1 MLGMPQVEIE
11 KAAAAAR
18 AAQEAAA
25 ADGGGPPNP
34 LGPTNRTMLG
44 MTAQPVPE
52 VARDS
57 QHPGPPAATPPPQR
71 RKRAE
76 VKFDG
81 VSSVPPPPPKSGNK
95 AVLIVGVLGILLLL
109 MIGGVL
115 GLYLIF
121 SGSDVSVHASIVPTE
136 AGDGL
141 RVEVGDSD
149 TMHVRF
155 GGQEV
160 AVTDGAATF
169 PLAADTLHVGDN
181 QLTVELIDDAGEAAA
196 HEVTLT
202 VSYRIRADVTTLSAD
217 PPVLTIAVDA
227 LPGSQVTIAGAP
239 VELDAEGRGQKTF
252 PVETATDATALEH
265 RAEYRVSLPDGQ
277 EHAGAVETR
286 VPYATLQIDRPGA
299 NVVTDAETVEIAGA
313 VNQAATLT
321 IDGSEVPIT
330 AEGRFVHSYP
340 LPSVGE
346 HEARVVARQPGRAPR
361 VATLTIRRVEDLAA
375 EASSFRPEPGLTY
388 ARIAQNPSIYR
399 DQRIA
404 LEGRVYNINV
414 SGGQSVLQML
424 VRECPRGERCPLWVT
439 YPQATD
445 ATINDWVRVLGT
457 VAGEQQFRSES
468 DRVIT
473 VPRVDAQFV
482 LPAQAR

>member
-1 MLGMPQVEIE
+1 
-11 KAAAAAR
+11 
-18 AAQEAAA
+18 
-25 ADGGGPPNP
+25 
-34 LGPTNRTMLG
+34 
-44 MTAQPVPE
+44 
-52 VARDS
+52 
-57 QHPGPPAATPPPQR
+57 
-71 RKRAE
+71 
-76 VKFDG
+76 
-81 VSSVPPPPPKSGNK
+81 
-95 AVLIVGVLGILLLL
+95 
-109 MIGGVL
+109 MISAGL
-115 GLYLIF
+115 GLYLLF
-121 SGSDVSVHASIVPTE
+121 GGSDVTVRASVVPTE
-136 AGDGL
+136 VGDGL
-141 RVEVGDSD
+141 RVEVGDAD
-149 TMHVRF
+149 TTHVRF

-160 AVTDGAATF
+160 ALTEGVATF

-181 QLTVELIDDAGEAAA
+181 ELTVELMDESGEAVP
-196 HEVTLT
+196 HQVTLT
-202 VSYRIRADVTTLSAD
+202 VSYRIRADVTTLTQD

-227 LPGSQVTIAGAP
+227 IPGSEVTIAGES
-239 VELDAEGRGQKTF
+239 VELDAEGRGKKTF
-252 PVETATDATALEH
+252 LIDTDTDATALEH

-299 NVVTDAETVEIAGA
+299 NVVTDAESVEIAGA

-321 IDGSEVPIT
+321 VDGSEVPIT
-330 AEGRFVHSYP
+330 AEGRFVHTYP
-340 LPSVGE
+340 LPSMGE
-346 HEARVVARQPGRAPR
+346 HDVRVVARQPGRAPR
-361 VATLTIRRVEDLAA
+361 VAKLEIRRVEDLAA
-375 EASSFRPEPGLTY
+375 EAASFRPEPGLTY

-414 SGGQSVLQML
+414 SGGQSVIQML